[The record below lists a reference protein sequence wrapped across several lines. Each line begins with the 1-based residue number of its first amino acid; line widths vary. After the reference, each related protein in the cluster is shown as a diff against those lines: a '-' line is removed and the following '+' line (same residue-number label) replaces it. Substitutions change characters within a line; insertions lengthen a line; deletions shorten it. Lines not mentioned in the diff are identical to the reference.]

1 MKNIL
6 ISLVLMLIFNLNSNG
21 QWYAFKFKKSKAQQ
35 FGQIKF
41 QKDQDG
47 KIIFYE
53 EVKAD
58 TVSRDTLW
66 KNARIWIKSIL
77 NEKGDKI
84 TDEQYLY
91 GTIEA
96 STSFMVH
103 TSSMISKIP
112 HGKIYYDVSIDV
124 KDQKY
129 RYTFSNFRFQYYKQD
144 RKDLKYYPVHN
155 QFKALEVEKFG
166 GYQNAWNDHK
176 YELKRRIESQ
186 IANLK
191 RTIIL
196 SYKPILL
203 DTNASKPVIRSK
215 DW

>member
-1 MKNIL
+1 MKHIL
-6 ISLVLMLIFNLNSNG
+6 LSVIFILTFNSISNG

-53 EVKAD
+53 VVAVD
-58 TVSRDTLW
+58 TVPRDTLW
-66 KNARIWIKSIL
+66 KNARIWMKSIL

-96 STSFMVH
+96 NTSFMVYV
-103 TSSMISKIP
+103 SSMISKIP
-112 HGKIYYDVSIDV
+112 HGKIYYDVSLDV
-124 KDQKY
+124 KDKKY
-129 RYTFSNFRFQYYKQD
+129 RYTFTNFRFQYYKQD

-155 QFKALEVEKFG
+155 QFKALEAEKFG
-166 GYQNAWNDHK
+166 GYQNAWDDHK
-176 YELKRRIESQ
+176 YELKRRIDSQ

-191 RTIIL
+191 RTIVL
-196 SYKPILL
+196 SYKPSAL
-203 DTNASKPVIRSK
+203 DTSIAKPVIRSK